1 MYHAPILYKFLGR
14 LLLLW
19 FRFQDRIP
27 AKLEKESRRYKDL
40 AFVQVYDFEN
50 NTVKDSYGHLA
61 FKVYSYLQI
70 LVVSHTAWKWVM
82 KLDADIYLNL
92 DRLALDIK
100 YYRREQYQEGA
111 WQYAGYFNN
120 GDIMVKT
127 GRKKKG
133 KSDSWIENEYGA
145 YRSHYPPYAFGA
157 SV

>member
-82 KLDADIYLNL
+82 KV
-92 DRLALDIK
+92 RL
-100 YYRREQYQEGA
+100 QC
-111 WQYAGYFNN
+111 W
-120 GDIMVKT
+120 
-127 GRKKKG
+127 
-133 KSDSWIENEYGA
+133 
-145 YRSHYPPYAFGA
+145 PAFLQSFDFFA
-157 SV
+157 MNIAKNF